1 MSARRDVLIM
11 VVWLS
16 AALLLAALTWQVRGA
31 SGPMTADVH
40 WSAVVAAM
48 RSDRLT
54 PLMRLLHDVQGKL
67 VATAIVSLAS
77 VLAWRRRWQAL
88 LLLVA
93 MVPLGMLANA
103 GLKLVAERPR
113 PAALADVGWHGFAFP
128 SGHAAA
134 ITLFCGY
141 LVIQAFRHSTRWP
154 WRISA
159 LAAGLTVVALVAF
172 SRVYLGVH
180 QPSDVVAGVLFGIAW
195 LGGCLSGSRW
205 LGRAARPTATGE

>member
-1 MSARRDVLIM
+1 M
-11 VVWLS
+11 
-16 AALLLAALTWQVRGA
+16 LLAALTWQVRIAG
-31 SGPMTADVH
+31 GPLPADVH

-54 PLMRLLHDVQGKL
+54 ALMRLLHAVQGKL
-67 VATAIVSLAS
+67 VAVGIVSLAS

-88 LLLVA
+88 LLLVG
-93 MVPLGMLANA
+93 MVPLGMLANS

-113 PAALADVGWHGFAFP
+113 PASLADVGSHGFSFP
-128 SGHAAA
+128 SGHTAA

-141 LVIQAFRHSTRWP
+141 LVIQSFRNSTRWP

-159 LAAGLTVVALVAF
+159 LAAGLTVVVLVAF

-195 LGGCLSGSRW
+195 LGACLSGSQW
-205 LGRAARPTATGE
+205 LDRADRPTATEE